1 MNAIAV
7 RNSAPGSGS
16 GSGSGGSGD
25 HLRYHQEQIG
35 IVGLFAGGGD
45 QRVCLAAVVRLMVE
59 EMGDEQPLRRADLA
73 LRGAAEPGEVG
84 PEPGLVD
91 LARPAL
97 DSRVG
102 TDPRRA
108 Q

>member
-1 MNAIAV
+1 
-7 RNSAPGSGS
+7 
-16 GSGSGGSGD
+16 
-25 HLRYHQEQIG
+25 
-35 IVGLFAGGGD
+35 
-45 QRVCLAAVVRLMVE
+45 MVE
-59 EMGDEQPLRRADLA
+59 DMGDEQPLRRADLA

-108 Q
+108 QFAIVAHHPVALPDRRRRPLPAVEAAHPLAVAPQDMHQRAVQRPPEGAARLLT